1 MLHLFQGV
9 FNKKDNQVCRP
20 VLTEEKMKTGFRVR
34 VGTSTRNAYNN
45 KLPIKKKN
53 MLINRHA
60 SNRRVPQDLNGF
72 LNKVQNVEEVLLR
85 PEHMT
90 SDYL

>member
-1 MLHLFQGV
+1 
-9 FNKKDNQVCRP
+9 
-20 VLTEEKMKTGFRVR
+20 
-34 VGTSTRNAYNN
+34 
-45 KLPIKKKN
+45 

-60 SNRRVPQDLNGF
+60 SSRSIPGDQNGF
-72 LNKVQNVEEVLLR
+72 LNKVRNVEEVLVH

>member
-1 MLHLFQGV
+1 
-9 FNKKDNQVCRP
+9 
-20 VLTEEKMKTGFRVR
+20 
-34 VGTSTRNAYNN
+34 
-45 KLPIKKKN
+45 